1 VPLLPISMTPASP
14 LNLMHRSNED
24 RSINILISVTGD
36 VSIEFNTVPLGVK
49 VMFWEVKEAEI
60 LEFPRFRMS
69 NDNVGL
75 GEQAVGKTVAIS
87 ALLT

>member
-1 VPLLPISMTPASP
+1 
-14 LNLMHRSNED
+14 
-24 RSINILISVTGD
+24 VTGD

-49 VMFWEVKEAEI
+49 VIFWEVKDPKT
-60 LEFPRFRMS
+60 LELPRFRMS
-69 NDNVGL
+69 NDNLGL